1 MAIEQQIERRITE
14 QATRM
19 AEDAGMTGDDCRVIV
34 LADES
39 WHAGVVGIACSRL
52 VDRFSRPVA
61 LLHRQ
66 GDMCRGSVRSIDG
79 YSIHA
84 ALSATASHLTSF
96 GGHDAAAG
104 LTLPS
109 DRLDAFRAAL
119 TEHANTHIEIDQLT
133 PTVWID
139 CEAGIDELEVET
151 VNRIACLSPFG
162 RDNPRPVVCI
172 RGATLAE
179 TPRQIGANGK
189 HLALSLRAESN
200 GRRRWLRLVWF
211 SAGRLAADLASGM
224 TIDAVIEPKVNHFN
238 GRTSVEGIVQD
249 VRVVG

>member
-1 MAIEQQIERRITE
+1 
-14 QATRM
+14 
-19 AEDAGMTGDDCRVIV
+19 V
-34 LADES
+34 
-39 WHAGVVGIACSRL
+39 
-52 VDRFSRPVA
+52 

-66 GDMCRGSVRSIDG
+66 GDVCKGSVRSIEG

-84 ALSATASHLTSF
+84 ALSDTAGYLTSF

-119 TEHANTHIEIDQLT
+119 TAHANTHIEIDQLT

-139 CEAGIDELEVET
+139 CEVGINELDVET
-151 VNRIACLSPFG
+151 VHRIASLSPFG
-162 RDNPRPVVCI
+162 RENPRPVVSI

-189 HLALSLRAESN
+189 HLALSVRAESN
-200 GRRRWLRLVWF
+200 GQRRWLRLVWF

-224 TIDAVIEPKVNHFN
+224 TIDAAIEPKINEWN

-249 VRVVG
+249 VRVVGV